1 MNTITARIGGKT
13 YTAAAITTADARET
27 IRLMEE
33 LDAARRAAIALNASS
48 DVAEIA
54 RAVHARLRCNERALA
69 LLCRVFGAGLTPDA
83 LEDHLTRR
91 ELDGLVAA
99 LSDAVGD
106 IATAHAPAASS
117 RSGAETASAAMD
129 KLYHT
134 LAIQLHWPVAQIDA
148 ADFESLLRFVFY
160 RDPDV
165 RIINGREYRR
175 AVGVPNWL

>member
-1 MNTITARIGGKT
+1 MNTITARVSGKT

-33 LDAARRAAIALNASS
+33 LDAARRAALALTDESEP
-48 DVAEIA
+48 AEIISA
-54 RAVHARLRCNERALA
+54 VRAQMRCTERALA
-69 LLCRVFGAGLTPDA
+69 LLCRVFGGALTPDF
-83 LEDHLTRR
+83 LEDHLTR
-91 ELDGLVAA
+91 EEIDGLVAA

-106 IATAHAPAASS
+106 IASAHAPAAPAPG
-117 RSGAETASAAMD
+117 RAQTASEAMD

-134 LAIQLHWPVAQIDA
+134 LALRLHWPVAQIDA